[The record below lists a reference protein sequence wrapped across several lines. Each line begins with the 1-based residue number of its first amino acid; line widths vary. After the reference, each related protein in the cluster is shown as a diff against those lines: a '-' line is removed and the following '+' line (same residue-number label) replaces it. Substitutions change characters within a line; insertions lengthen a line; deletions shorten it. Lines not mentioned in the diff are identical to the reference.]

1 MRQHIHLPKIAKMLR
16 NQDELIMA
24 AISSVVGPTI
34 FDNDTDFRK
43 TVNHSRFFA

>member
-1 MRQHIHLPKIAKMLR
+1 
-16 NQDELIMA
+16 MA

-43 TVNHSRFFA
+43 MVNHSRFFLHNLSTGSVVQL